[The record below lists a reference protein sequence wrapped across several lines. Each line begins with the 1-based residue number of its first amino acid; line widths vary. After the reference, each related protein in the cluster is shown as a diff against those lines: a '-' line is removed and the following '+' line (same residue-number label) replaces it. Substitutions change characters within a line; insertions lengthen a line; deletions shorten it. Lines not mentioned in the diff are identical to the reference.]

1 MKVALRRQQAQE
13 ENEARELGILF
24 PTPANMSH
32 NEQAPN
38 NCYLS
43 GASSSPND
51 SAEVKNYSENESG
64 KLKLLTEDID
74 HKFFTNFLLIQ
85 LFAK

>member
-1 MKVALRRQQAQE
+1 MALRRQQAQE

-24 PTPANMSH
+24 PTPANLSH
-32 NEQAPN
+32 NEQVPN

-64 KLKLLTEDID
+64 KIYFTEDAAMYFD
-74 HKFFTNFLLIQ
+74 HYLIW
-85 LFAK
+85 FVRENRY